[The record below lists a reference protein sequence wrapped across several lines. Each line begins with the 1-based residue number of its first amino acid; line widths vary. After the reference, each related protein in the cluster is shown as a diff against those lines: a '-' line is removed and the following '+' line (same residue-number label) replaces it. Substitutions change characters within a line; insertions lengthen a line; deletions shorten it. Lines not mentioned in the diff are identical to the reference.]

1 MSIMYLYTM
10 GKRVLK
16 VEIDRGS
23 LDRMFSDL
31 PIITKKATA
40 NALNVVVRKVNKN
53 IRQHISN
60 TYTVPKAATRFG
72 DLVSI
77 KRANANLNI
86 GLAAILIKKR
96 GRDLL
101 KYGAR
106 QVENGLIVK
115 VKSRTELIKGAFISP
130 MWSKGSQKVA
140 MSKGKGKRAGIVTRV
155 TKKGK
160 PYKAAKRQVE
170 WGPQIATL
178 YTNKDAEKV
187 TLNTIDKEFQKE
199 LDKQYQNLFEKRR

>member
-1 MSIMYLYTM
+1 
-10 GKRVLK
+10 
-16 VEIDRGS
+16 
-23 LDRMFSDL
+23 
-31 PIITKKATA
+31 
-40 NALNVVVRKVNKN
+40 
-53 IRQHISN
+53 
-60 TYTVPKAATRFG
+60 
-72 DLVSI
+72 
-77 KRANANLNI
+77 
-86 GLAAILIKKR
+86 
-96 GRDLL
+96 
-101 KYGAR
+101 
-106 QVENGLIVK
+106 
-115 VKSRTELIKGAFISP
+115 
-130 MWSKGSQKVA
+130 